1 MGAGEEGMFVA
12 DGVGFGDGFGWCL
25 VGGGIPCE
33 RRFAGSRP
41 LTLREGDGVRSY
53 LVPTPRAV
61 SIRREM

>member
-1 MGAGEEGMFVA
+1 MLERGCLLRMVLVSVMVLVVA
-12 DGVGFGDGFGWCL
+12 
-25 VGGGIPCE
+25 GIPCE